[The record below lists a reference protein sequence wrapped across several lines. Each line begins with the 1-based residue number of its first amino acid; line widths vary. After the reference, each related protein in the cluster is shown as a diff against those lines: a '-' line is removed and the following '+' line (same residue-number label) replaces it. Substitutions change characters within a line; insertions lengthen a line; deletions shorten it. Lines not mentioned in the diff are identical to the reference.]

1 MFESEDLAQY
11 LNYKTRIELQLL
23 NQQKGPNA
31 GFFFYP
37 PAGFTFTK
45 PSSFKIFMIFSL

>member
-1 MFESEDLAQY
+1 MFQSEDLAQY

-31 GFFFYP
+31 GFFFTLLQALHLQNP
-37 PAGFTFTK
+37 PLSR
-45 PSSFKIFMIFSL
+45 SS